1 MLHLDRIANSNI
13 IYINFIIIIF
23 SEIIHV
29 ILHMSEAGLV
39 TIASSSRLR
48 IPDSQQIDERWPRPA
63 NNASHEKV
71 ASATFFGTCLLFF
84 YRYK

>member
-1 MLHLDRIANSNI
+1 
-13 IYINFIIIIF
+13 
-23 SEIIHV
+23 
-29 ILHMSEAGLV
+29 MSEAGLV